1 MTSANFYQILGVSRS
16 ASADQI
22 KSAHRDLVKRYH
34 PDLFSTAAE
43 KNQATEKLRLI
54 NEAYAVL
61 GNAER
66 RRRYDAEFIQEQ
78 VRPGASSGD
87 QRSRPERRSHR
98 PEVRSKTQKPKLRLA
113 FSRKWAGCALAA
125 VLLILFFLY
134 VGRSESR
141 LVLAWVLWEK
151 TEVLL
156 PKGRPSS
163 EETGQWVRLRQYGS
177 VEECAA
183 MLRKLVRDDEQAGG
197 KAVLDEKN
205 GTMAIVVHLTKDEEP
220 RSSTPESGAT
230 VPTAEVT
237 KRVRNLECR
246 VTQRLDADSRLRR
259 TLRSIGLS

>member
-1 MTSANFYQILGVSRS
+1 MTSANFYQILGVSRL
-16 ASADQI
+16 ASDDQI

-34 PDLFSTAAE
+34 PDLFSPAAE

-78 VRPGASSGD
+78 VRPGA
-87 QRSRPERRSHR
+87 RPTPERRSHR

-163 EETGQWVRLRQYGS
+163 EETGQWGRLRQYGS

-183 MLRKLVRDDEQAGG
+183 MLRKLVGDDEQAGG

-246 VTQRLDADSRLRR
+246 VTQPWRR
-259 TLRSIGLS
+259 IPGCGEP